1 MTDSFSVQNF
11 KKDTSGTMTMWNVIS
26 MIGLLSIGGLAVDTS
41 NAWRVKAMLQNT
53 ADVSALAAAIHI
65 EDQSAAKDMAVNFA
79 RRNMPQNV
87 HGDVV
92 RRGDVEFGTYDSA
105 TQIFTPTKM
114 NPDAVRVYAGR
125 DSARSN
131 AVSTYLLKL
140 TGITDLDV
148 GRGSIA
154 YPKWGGNETEECA
167 GATIISTGFVVA
179 GNDNTLVDGVCMHGQ
194 LGIETGAN
202 AYFDADV
209 RLSSINVLNAI
220 FGTIRTGSFDPESL
234 FKQQSKTPSVLPSLE
249 NRFNELWE
257 ELSETE
263 TELYSGSSL
272 PDFLLGPDG
281 TADIVRRPE
290 AVWTAT
296 ASNVK
301 EYSIYVVDGD
311 VKLQPGLSGKNFAI
325 IAKGSIT
332 GSGRKSAFKNVF
344 FFGEGELRFAGSVT
358 WGDKSNYCE
367 SGEYNTY
374 LLSQT
379 HLNLGANS
387 ANSSTHGV
395 VGVAPSFN
403 AGGALRDV
411 GGVYLEIGEAITNL
425 GGGIEITNACDEGLS
440 AMMETTEFMSERRV
454 VGSSLR
460 R

>member
-154 YPKWGGNETEECA
+154 YPKWGGNETEEWP
-167 GATIISTGFVVA
+167 I
-179 GNDNTLVDGVCMHGQ
+179 GNRNWCKCVFRCRCTTEFDKRFERYLRYNSHGQ
-194 LGIETGAN
+194 L
-202 AYFDADV
+202 
-209 RLSSINVLNAI
+209 RS
-220 FGTIRTGSFDPESL
+220 
-234 FKQQSKTPSVLPSLE
+234 
-249 NRFNELWE
+249 
-257 ELSETE
+257 
-263 TELYSGSSL
+263 
-272 PDFLLGPDG
+272 
-281 TADIVRRPE
+281 
-290 AVWTAT
+290 
-296 ASNVK
+296 
-301 EYSIYVVDGD
+301 
-311 VKLQPGLSGKNFAI
+311 
-325 IAKGSIT
+325 
-332 GSGRKSAFKNVF
+332 RKSF
-344 FFGEGELRFAGSVT
+344 
-358 WGDKSNYCE
+358 
-367 SGEYNTY
+367 
-374 LLSQT
+374 QT
-379 HLNLGANS
+379 TIQDA
-387 ANSSTHGV
+387 
-395 VGVAPSFN
+395 
-403 AGGALRDV
+403 
-411 GGVYLEIGEAITNL
+411 
-425 GGGIEITNACDEGLS
+425 
-440 AMMETTEFMSERRV
+440 
-454 VGSSLR
+454 
-460 R
+460 